1 MPAEG
6 VSEKTLLSGNPVNR
20 SNLPQNI
27 NCQKAAWYRLRGM
40 STSEEPTRDERWT
53 DDCCATS
60 RQS

>member
-27 NCQKAAWYRLRGM
+27 NCQKAAW
-40 STSEEPTRDERWT
+40 
-53 DDCCATS
+53 
-60 RQS
+60 